1 MPPPKGKKAK
11 LSKKVAKKFTI
22 HRKYYSDTFDD
33 YSALNPLKRGQ
44 TKENKLIELSKKQ
57 QERNQRDKEQQEKEE
72 IQDLEQE
79 IGGDVDTLYDVGPS
93 SYDLFVSSIKDKYKA
108 KLKQLEKEE
117 KEEKKK
123 NKRSIEEINNNDI
136 DNSDEDEEEEDEE
149 ELINQ
154 EEEQEE
160 EVDEDEEEQEIQEE
174 DDQIDDEDE
183 ENEQDQDE
191 DEDEELN
198 EKNLDEEQD
207 FNTDFGD
214 VNDDSEESDSETIL
228 HENITLDQL
237 LKEKEFENTLNTGH
251 YHLHFNRIV
260 HDQNQLDTLIE
271 KSKSLE
277 TVSQEIEDI
286 GILTSIGCVDNEK
299 KTILVNNKKKQ
310 QPKEQTES
318 LLPVQKNTF
327 HDYNIKK
334 RLYRPWLKSKSKKE
348 NELYFTNL
356 QKTLFPI
363 FNEYRD
369 CLYTEETMYNHK
381 SIYKMYALHAVNHV
395 FKSKDQLLED
405 NAATNEAKTNGK
417 PEPDLRH
424 QGFTKPKVLIIVPY
438 RNTALDIVKF
448 ILKLVPHEMKE
459 QAELKTKF
467 INEFT
472 LRDDQDINESKPD
485 DYKYTFRDN
494 IDDCFRLGIQFK
506 KGGLKLFSQ
515 FYHSDI
521 IIASPLGLR
530 LAVGTEGDK
539 QRDYDFLSSIEVLI
553 MDQTD
558 SIIQQNWDHIQII
571 FDNLNKIPLADHKTD
586 FGRVRNSY
594 LEGWG
599 NYLRQTLIF
608 SSILTPEINALF
620 NRSCLNI
627 NGKIKIKSIKQGEIS
642 NIIPTL
648 RQTFHRLPNDSN
660 LTDTDLKFKF
670 LIDTILP
677 RFNQTSETNGILLY
691 IPNYYEYVKL
701 RNYFRKEAKSYVL
714 ASEYTD
720 PKAITRARAQF
731 NEGTKT
737 FMLYTERFH
746 FYNRYKIRGVKH
758 VIFFGL
764 PHFTSFYSEILNNI
778 TDNDGS
784 IISIYTNRD
793 KLSLERIVGTNRSM
807 KILDSDKLTHLFC

>member
-1 MPPPKGKKAK
+1 MAPKGKKQK
-11 LSKKVAKKFTI
+11 ISKKVAKKFTI

-44 TKENKLIELSKKQ
+44 TKENKLLELSKKQ
-57 QERNQRDKEQQEKEE
+57 QERNVREKEQKEKEE
-72 IQDLEQE
+72 IQDLQQE
-79 IGGDVDTLYDVGPS
+79 IGGDVDTLYEVGPS
-93 SYDLFVSSIKDKYKA
+93 SYDLFVSSIADKYKL

-117 KEEKKK
+117 KEEKRK
-123 NKRSIEEINNNDI
+123 NKRLIEEISNNDI
-136 DNSDEDEEEEDEE
+136 DISEEEEEEEVQEEVEPEEEDEE
-149 ELINQ
+149 EEVDQELIDNQDDEDIDQ
-154 EEEQEE
+154 EEEEE
-160 EVDEDEEEQEIQEE
+160 EEEENS
-174 DDQIDDEDE
+174 D
-183 ENEQDQDE
+183 EQDEQ
-191 DEDEELN
+191 
-198 EKNLDEEQD
+198 EEQD
-207 FNTDFGD
+207 FNTDFRD
-214 VNDDSEESDSETIL
+214 VNDNDDIDEDDQEQQVR
-228 HENITLDQL
+228 ENITLDQL
-237 LKEKEFENTLNTGH
+237 LKEKEFETTLNTGH
-251 YHLHFNRIV
+251 YHIHFNRIV
-260 HDQNQLDTLIE
+260 DSRNELDTLIE
-271 KSKSLE
+271 KSQSLE
-277 TVSQEIEDI
+277 TVSNEIEDI
-286 GILTSIGCVDNEK
+286 GIMTSIGCIDNQVSAPTKGTK
-299 KTILVNNKKKQ
+299 KPQ
-310 QPKEQTES
+310 QPKEQTKS

-334 RLYRPWLKSKSKKE
+334 RLFKPWLKSKSKKE

-356 QKTLFPI
+356 QKTLFPV

-381 SIYKMYALHAVNHV
+381 SIYKLYALHAVNHI
-395 FKSKDQLLED
+395 FKSTDQLLED
-405 NAATNEAKTNGK
+405 NAAMNEAKTNGK
-417 PEPDLRH
+417 PDPDLRH

-438 RNTALDIVKF
+438 RNTALDVVKF
-448 ILKLVPHEMKE
+448 ILKLVPHEAKE
-459 QAELKTKF
+459 HAELKTKF

-472 LRDDQDINESKPD
+472 HRDVDQEINESKPD

-494 IDDCFRLGIQFK
+494 IDDCFRLGLTFR
-506 KGGLKLFSQ
+506 KGGLKLYSS

-539 QRDYDFLSSIEVLI
+539 QRDYDFLSSVEVVI

-558 SIIQQNWDHIQII
+558 SILQQNWDHIQII
-571 FDNLNKIPLADHKTD
+571 FDNLNKVPLQDHKTD
-586 FGRVRNSY
+586 FSRVRNTF

-620 NRSCLNI
+620 NRSCQNI

-648 RQTFHRLPNDSN
+648 RQTFHRLPLDSSV
-660 LTDTDLKFKF
+660 TDTDLKFKF
-670 LIDTILP
+670 LIDTIIP
-677 RFNQTSETNGILLY
+677 RFNQTNETTGILLY

-701 RNYFRKEAKSYVL
+701 RNYFRKEGKSYVL

-746 FYNRYKIRGVKH
+746 FYNRYRIRGIKH

-764 PHFTSFYSEILNNI
+764 PQNTAFYSEILNNI
-778 TDNDGS
+778 ADNEGS
-784 IISIYTNRD
+784 IISVYTNRD
-793 KLSLERIVGTNRSM
+793 KLSLERIVGTSRSI
-807 KILDSDKLTHLFC
+807 KILESDKLTHLFC